1 MRFHKRLRHRPL
13 LQALAW
19 FPPSLRYISQICRHT
34 LHIHIYSYISVE
46 MYIYPIRYMYIKTA
60 GLIYST
66 ICQSDMSP
74 NPAPAVC
81 PPPPPL
87 CKKRNVIY

>member
-1 MRFHKRLRHRPL
+1 
-13 LQALAW
+13 
-19 FPPSLRYISQICRHT
+19 
-34 LHIHIYSYISVE
+34 